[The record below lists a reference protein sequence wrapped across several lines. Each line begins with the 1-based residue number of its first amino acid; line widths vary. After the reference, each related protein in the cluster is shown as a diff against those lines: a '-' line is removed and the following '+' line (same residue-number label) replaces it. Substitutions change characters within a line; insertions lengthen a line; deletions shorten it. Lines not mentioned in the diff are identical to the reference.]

1 MKTLQSVIFDVD
13 GVLLDS
19 LTPHL
24 RICEDKNR
32 EYGLG
37 LTIPD
42 PKQFKKMV
50 RQGVQISPMN
60 YFFVAVGFPAKLAE
74 QAFKD
79 YKERFMIDYAP
90 VPFPDVNETLLRLS
104 KNRLKMGIV
113 TSNVRNNVE
122 TALDKS
128 MQFFDPEC
136 IFTKDGP
143 IDHSKADALVAAAGN
158 FMIDISESIYVG
170 DQFADWVAANEAGAK
185 FLGVTY
191 GWGISKHAHQFPTVD
206 NVLGIAEYILKE
218 KKGII

>member
-1 MKTLQSVIFDVD
+1 MLQLVIFDVD

-24 RICEDKNR
+24 KICEDKNR

-37 LTIPD
+37 LTIPN
-42 PKQFKKMV
+42 PEQFKKMV

-60 YFFVAVGFPAKLAE
+60 YFFMAVGFPAELAE
-74 QAFKD
+74 QAFKE

-90 VPFPDVNETLLRLS
+90 APFPGVNEMLLRLDTTGL
-104 KNRLKMGIV
+104 RMGIV

-122 TALDKS
+122 TALGKS
-128 MQFFDPEC
+128 MQFFEPDC
-136 IFTKDGP
+136 IFTKDAP
-143 IDHSKADALVAAAGN
+143 IDISKADALVAAAEN
-158 FMIDISESIYVG
+158 LMIDISQGVYVG
-170 DQFADWVAANEAGAK
+170 DQLADWAAANEAGAM

-191 GWGISKHAHQFPTVD
+191 GWGITKEEHRFPTVD
-206 NVLGIAEYILKE
+206 NVGGIAEYILSE